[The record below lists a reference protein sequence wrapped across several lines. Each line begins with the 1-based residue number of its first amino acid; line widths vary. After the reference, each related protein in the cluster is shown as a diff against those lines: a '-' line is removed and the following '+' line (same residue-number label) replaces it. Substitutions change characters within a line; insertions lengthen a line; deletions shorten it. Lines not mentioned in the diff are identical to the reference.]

1 MVSVTGA
8 TVVPVTVS
16 PQPSAP
22 AGHGTLALT
31 VQGGALTS
39 GFFTPRVHVDGYP
52 VPVAFGTT
60 PIPLVPGRHR
70 VDVHTWWLLR
80 YGEATIEVD
89 VAPGGVVPVFYAVP
103 WHQFSPGS
111 IGHIPQQRKGGR
123 AVAVYFGCILALV
136 VAIVCGLG
144 LMAIAIS

>member
-1 MVSVTGA
+1 PLHREAQVGAQRRSDEDPAQEPLADSGRGAAWHVASVTGA

-70 VDVHTWWLLR
+70 VDV
-80 YGEATIEVD
+80 
-89 VAPGGVVPVFYAVP
+89 
-103 WHQFSPGS
+103 
-111 IGHIPQQRKGGR
+111 
-123 AVAVYFGCILALV
+123 
-136 VAIVCGLG
+136 
-144 LMAIAIS
+144 